1 MEGSMKDRLILQQC
15 LSRKVLKAIGLAADH
30 SGHELKEYLAGKLR
44 DAGAKVIDFGD
55 RQPMPDDDYPD
66 FVVPLAHAVAA
77 GQVER
82 GVAICG
88 SGVGACIAANK
99 VRGVR
104 ACLIH
109 DPFSAHQGVEDD
121 DLNMICLGGLVVGH
135 ALAWELVATFLIAR
149 FSGEERH
156 RRRLAKVADLENQHA
171 GKVVGIPVNSGDD
184 PSDSSVTISIS
195 GVGIPA
201 NSGDDPRRASFPHG
215 EKHPSDAMSL
225 HLYLIRHG
233 ETEWSLTSQH
243 TGSTDIPLT
252 PRGEEEA
259 RELAPELK
267 GIPFR
272 HVFTSPRKRAR
283 QTCDLASLETAPE
296 IEPDLAEW
304 DYGDY
309 EGKKSVDIRQTR
321 PDWNIFRDGCPNGE
335 LPAQVLERTDRLI
348 ARLRTLHGNVALFSH
363 GQFGCVLAARWLG
376 LPLVDA
382 RHFLLGTASL
392 SMLGFDPDHPEVPVI
407 SLWNSVSHQASDPTS
422 DQHAHG
428 GQPARQRAIQRWE
441 NEGGEIPIEQRS
453 EAQFQ
458 SGPID
463 KDTVLVTGS

>member
-1 MEGSMKDRLILQQC
+1 MELLKMNSQDLMDTARALIASDKGL
-15 LSRKVLKAIGLAADH
+15 LAMDESNPKVLKVVGLAADH
-30 SGHELKEYLAGKLR
+30 GGHELKEYLAGKLR
-44 DAGAKVIDFGD
+44 EAGAKVIDFGD

-66 FVVPLAHAVAA
+66 FVVPLAHAVAT

-156 RRRLAKVADLENQHA
+156 RRRLAKVADLENQQA
-171 GKVVGIPVNSGDD
+171 RKV
-184 PSDSSVTISIS
+184 
-195 GVGIPA
+195 VGIPA
-201 NSGDDPRRASFPHG
+201 NSGDDPRRAGFPHG
-215 EKHPSDAMSL
+215 ERHPSDAMSL

-233 ETEWSLTSQH
+233 ETEWSLTSRH

-283 QTCDLASLETAPE
+283 QTCDLASLETAPV

-309 EGKKSVDIRQTR
+309 EGKKSADIRQTR

-363 GQFGCVLAARWLG
+363 GQFGGVLAVRWLG

-382 RHFLLGTASL
+382 KHFPLGTASL

-422 DQHAHG
+422 DRHAYG
-428 GQPARQRAIQRWE
+428 GLSARQREIQHWE
-441 NEGGEIPIEQRS
+441 NEGGEIPAAVGACFCPPALCHDFAGSI
-453 EAQFQ
+453 A
-458 SGPID
+458 SGINI
-463 KDTVLVTGS
+463 TR